1 VEEFE
6 MFNKNLILD
15 ILTQKGWSRY
25 KLCKEAKM
33 AQSTLSDI
41 LNGKNSNPR
50 MDTIQK
56 IADAL
61 GVSVNAF
68 FDSESTED
76 TLGKE
81 DKKIEPEKQKQIRTV
96 AAHLEDKDLTPK
108 KLKLLNDYIDALFD
122 DDEW

>member
-1 VEEFE
+1 VEDFE

-61 GVSVNAF
+61 GVSVNAL

-76 TLGKE
+76 TLVKE